1 MGVVAAAD
9 VELLQAGWRRRVL
22 VPLPEE
28 AVRDY
33 SLLDEMRRVRACCGA
48 ALLGVRRSP
57 IWPRLSW
64 LIAMAALF
72 SKISRDS
79 TLTLRCHESA
89 SLRLADCVEA
99 DRSAV
104 PATSAPGLG
113 SPLPHLRRDWGSPPP
128 HLRRDWASSCAKRA
142 TGVSQACHSRA
153 CSPCACACAHAPEC
167 A

>member
-113 SPLPHLRRDWGSPPP
+113 SPPP
-128 HLRRDWASSCAKRA
+128 HLRRDWASSFAKRA

-153 CSPCACACAHAPEC
+153 CSPCACACAHVPEC